1 MRSWKQASA
10 LLLSLL
16 VLLTALSGCGGEA
29 ERTLSVCA
37 GPEPKS
43 LDPIYAEAVGDQT
56 ILMNLYEN
64 LMRLGADASGAVSMM
79 NGAAQ
84 NVSQEENFDGTVT
97 YTFRLREAE
106 WSDGEP
112 VTAANFVYAWQRL
125 ADPANGSPYRELL
138 SVVKGYDSVQET
150 GDVSQLQVSA
160 KDEKTFVVALDGK
173 YDWFLSQVCTAPATL
188 PLRQDVVERKTE
200 EDAWWEDP
208 EQLPTNG
215 IYAVKDYAPGKTL
228 EAKASKHYEGEIN
241 GPKTLTFHFAKTPEK
256 AWKLYQDKTVDFV
269 RTLPGKQAEASELR
283 APLLGT
289 YSILTNSGEKGLPK
303 ALRSALNLAIDR
315 KAVVNVLGGPVQAAE
330 GLIPPGV
337 LVGEAG
343 DFRKEAG
350 PALESDKKHQEKRVQ
365 EAQELIKSLETLPE
379 TIPYY
384 YREEEQEAGAAV
396 AEEVARQWKETL
408 DLTVEPKA
416 VTAEELNEALSSGEF
431 ALIGGWI
438 SAIGNE
444 AECFLRTWSSESVE
458 NRTGY
463 QNSAYD
469 TLLSIISG
477 AADPDARLACLRDA
491 EALLL
496 EDGAV
501 MPLYTEE
508 TTWALRSEQSGTC
521 RDSRGWFLFASCYH

>member
-1 MRSWKQASA
+1 MRSWKRRSA

-16 VLLTALSGCGGEA
+16 VLFTALSGCGGGA

-37 GPEPKS
+37 GPAPTS
-43 LDPIYAEAVGDQT
+43 LDPIYAEAAGDQT

-64 LMRLGADASGAVSMM
+64 LMRLGSDASGAVSVR

-84 NVSQEENFDGTVT
+84 SVSQEEHFDGTVT

-112 VTAANFVYAWQRL
+112 VTASDFVYAWQRL
-125 ADPANGSPYRELL
+125 ADPSNASPYRELL

-150 GDVSQLQVSA
+150 GDVSRLQASA
-160 KDEKTFVVALDGK
+160 KDESTLVVELNGK

-188 PLRQDVVERKTE
+188 PLRQDVVERQTE
-200 EDAWWEDP
+200 GDAWWEDA

-215 IYAVKDYAPGKTL
+215 IYAVEDYAPGKTL
-228 EAKASKHYEGEIN
+228 EVNAGKHYEGEIN
-241 GPKTLTFHFAKTPEK
+241 GPETLTFHFAKTPET
-256 AWKLYQDKTVDFV
+256 AWKLYQEETVDFV
-269 RTLPGKQAEASELR
+269 RTLPGKQAETAQLR

-289 YSILTNSGEKGLPK
+289 YSILTNSGEGGLPP
-303 ALRSALNLAIDR
+303 ALCRALNLAIDR
-315 KAVVNVLGGPVQAAE
+315 EAVAKVLGGSVQAAE

-337 LVGEAG
+337 LVGERG
-343 DFRKEAG
+343 EFREMAG
-350 PALESDKKHQEKRVQ
+350 PALESDKKHQDKQVQ
-365 EAQELIKSLETLPE
+365 EAQELIKSLESLPE

-396 AEEVARQWKETL
+396 AEEAARQWKETL
-408 DLTVEPKA
+408 GLTVEPQA
-416 VTAEELNEALSSGEF
+416 VTAEELNEALHSGEF

-438 SAIGNE
+438 SAMGNE
-444 AECFLRTWSSESVE
+444 AECLLRTWSSESVA

-463 QNSAYD
+463 RNSAYD

-477 AADPDARLACLRDA
+477 AAESDARLACLRDA

-501 MPLYTEE
+501 IPLYTEE
-508 TTWALRSEQSGTC
+508 TAWVLRTEQSGTC
-521 RDSRGWFLFASCYH
+521 RDSRGWFLFASVTR